1 MNTLAMNVKKYISKS
16 RNKRDKLKIG
26 TISLEHWENIE
37 GSGRIL
43 SARNNNKNNHNN
55 HHNHNNYN
63 YNSPLYLEQSRMLFS
78 GKLR

>member
-26 TISLEHWENIE
+26 TISLEHWESIE

-43 SARNNNKNNHNN
+43 SARNNNKNN
-55 HHNHNNYN
+55 YN
-63 YNSPLYLEQSRMLFS
+63 TSLYLEQSRMLFS
-78 GKLR
+78 SKLR

>member
-26 TISLEHWENIE
+26 TISLEHWESIE

-63 YNSPLYLEQSRMLFS
+63 SSLYLEQSRMLFS
-78 GKLR
+78 SKLR